1 MDWIERWLGFAP
13 DNGDGSLEL
22 LLLLIVACAAVAA
35 IMMLHPRSQRIIQ
48 DICRRNLQNV
58 GSRRSG

>member
-22 LLLLIVACAAVAA
+22 LLLLIVACAAIAA
-35 IMMLHPRSQRIIQ
+35 IIMLHPRSRRIVQ
-48 DICRRNLQNV
+48 GICRRNLQNL